1 MERITNNPFDAAAST
16 LAARLQATG
25 VAGARVDLYDGSDP
39 DEVREIVRQRGPAV
53 MIRAVG
59 AKAAPGEG
67 PLSADCADV
76 QVQIL
81 GAAKPAATRTA
92 WSYAWAAYAALRNTD
107 GGVSWLSEGLRFA
120 AAQIEDETKD
130 CLIVSITM
138 AAHVDLGE
146 WSAA

>member
-1 MERITNNPFDAAAST
+1 MESMTDNPFGSAAST
-16 LAARLQATG
+16 VAATLQAAG
-25 VAGARVDLYDGSDP
+25 VVGARVDLYDGSDP

-59 AKAAPGEG
+59 AKAAGEG

-81 GAAKPAATRTA
+81 AAAKPTAARTA

-107 GGVSWLSEGLRFA
+107 GGVSWLREELRFA
-120 AAQIEDETKD
+120 AAQIEEETKD

-138 AAHVDLGE
+138 AAHADLGE
-146 WSAA
+146 WSAN